1 MSAATLRPRGRG
13 CRERPCGC
21 GRATS
26 AEPLRGEEAR
36 RTSATVDVDDVDA
49 HVIVRQGRGHGA
61 QGACGAAGAPDD
73 PTEVGGAHAD
83 LEQRATTG
91 GLLGHADRIRLVDD
105 PADEV
110 VEGFGARAHPQASS
124 LLAASASAVVSPSAG
139 PSSEPG
145 STSAA
150 SASAEELCSDSAF
163 LALSR
168 DAAAALSA
176 AATSSSADCFSPA
189 VFNEPAESP
198 SPVNFAQSPVTFSS
212 AATCS
217 LG

>member
-49 HVIVRQGRGHGA
+49 HVIIRQGRGDSA
-61 QGACGAAGAPDD
+61 QGARGAAGAPDD
-73 PTEVGGAHAD
+73 PAQVGGTDPH
-83 LEQRATTG
+83 LEQRPTTG

-150 SASAEELCSDSAF
+150 SA
-163 LALSR
+163 
-168 DAAAALSA
+168 
-176 AATSSSADCFSPA
+176 AATSSSALCFSPA
-189 VFNEPAESP
+189 VSSEPAVSP

-212 AATCS
+212 AVTCS

>member
-26 AEPLRGEEAR
+26 AAPLRGEEAR
-36 RTSATVDVDDVDA
+36 RTSATVDGDDVDS
-49 HVIVRQGRGHGA
+49 HVIIRQGRGDSA
-61 QGACGAAGAPDD
+61 QGARGAAGAPDN
-73 PTEVGGAHAD
+73 PAQVGGADPH
-83 LEQRATTG
+83 LEQRPTTG

-150 SASAEELCSDSAF
+150 SAEELSSDSAF

-176 AATSSSADCFSPA
+176 AATSSSALCFSPA
-189 VFNEPAESP
+189 VFSEPAVSP
-198 SPVNFAQSPVTFSS
+198 SPVNLAQSPVTFSS
-212 AATCS
+212 AVACS